1 MDTQKIV
8 QLLEKKID
16 TSKIKTE
23 EPMSKH
29 TTFKVGGNAEIFVK
43 IDEIQDLEYVLQII
57 KQENIPMY
65 VIGNGSNILV
75 KDNGIRG
82 IVLSIEF
89 DNIEI
94 KENEV
99 IAGAGVKLI
108 ALSYKCAKCG
118 LTGLE
123 FASGI
128 PGTIGGAVRMNAGA
142 YGNEMSNVIVETVY
156 MDMEGNIHTISNK
169 EHDFSYRKSIFSKNK
184 NIILQTKLKLEKGDE
199 NEIKSKMDEL
209 KKSRDEKQPLEFF
222 SAGSTFKRGEDFI
235 TSKLI
240 DEAGLKGYR
249 VGDAEVSTKHAGF
262 IINKGN
268 AKAKDILD
276 VIEYVKTKVKEK
288 FGKDIELEIEIIG
301 EN

>member
-8 QLLEKKID
+8 QKLQEKIE
-16 TSKIKTE
+16 SGKIKLE

-29 TTFKVGGNAEIFVK
+29 TTFKVGGNADIFIKINEIEELK
-43 IDEIQDLEYVLQII
+43 HVLKII
-57 KQENIPMY
+57 KEYNIPMY
-65 VIGNGSNILV
+65 IIGNGSNLLV

-82 IVLSIEF
+82 IVLSIEL

-94 KENEV
+94 SEN
-99 IAGAGVKLI
+99 IITAGAGVKLI
-108 ALSYKCAKCG
+108 TLAHKCAKCG

-142 YGNEMSNVIVETVY
+142 YGDEISSKIIETKY
-156 MDMEGNIHTISNK
+156 MDIDGNIHTINNN
-169 EHDFSYRKSIFSKNK
+169 EHEFSYRNSVFTKNK

-199 NEIKSKMDEL
+199 VQIKSKMAEI
-209 KKSRDEKQPLEFF
+209 KKSREEKQPLEYF

-240 DEAGLKGYR
+240 DEAGLKGFNI
-249 VGDAEVSTKHAGF
+249 GDAEVSTKHAGF

-268 AKAKDILD
+268 ASAKDILN
-276 VIEYVKTKVKEK
+276 VIEYVKTRVKEK
-288 FGKDIELEIEIIG
+288 FGKDIILEIEIIG
-301 EN
+301 ED